1 MHRLARTA
9 RHLGPQPQR
18 RSDSAA
24 PSSSGASS
32 DAAPGVRVRHMPAE
46 KLRAAIRCVMAAAG
60 CPESE
65 QAQVAELLVEANL
78 YGHDSCAA
86 PSCHVHSYTCI
97 CLRCTPS
104 LLTELPL
111 PDRHGIQMINK
122 YIKAVKGGFVKPG
135 AQPVITDTGG
145 PILIADAN
153 GVWGQV
159 SSRRIANSAHLTA
172 LVVDVRSLTP
182 RRWRRPSRRPSRS
195 ARAC

>member
-18 RSDSAA
+18 RSDSVA
-24 PSSSGASS
+24 PSYGSSGASS

-86 PSCHVHSYTCI
+86 PSCLCTATRVSASAAHR
-97 CLRCTPS
+97 RC
-104 LLTELPL
+104 
-111 PDRHGIQMINK
+111 
-122 YIKAVKGGFVKPG
+122 
-135 AQPVITDTGG
+135 
-145 PILIADAN
+145 
-153 GVWGQV
+153 
-159 SSRRIANSAHLTA
+159 
-172 LVVDVRSLTP
+172 
-182 RRWRRPSRRPSRS
+182 
-195 ARAC
+195 

>member
-9 RHLGPQPQR
+9 RHLGAQPQR

-24 PSSSGASS
+24 PPSASDTSSDARSSSGASS

-86 PSCHVHSYTCI
+86 PSCARLH
-97 CLRCTPS
+97 LS
-104 LLTELPL
+104 LI
-111 PDRHGIQMINK
+111 HI
-122 YIKAVKGGFVKPG
+122 
-135 AQPVITDTGG
+135 
-145 PILIADAN
+145 
-153 GVWGQV
+153 
-159 SSRRIANSAHLTA
+159 
-172 LVVDVRSLTP
+172 
-182 RRWRRPSRRPSRS
+182 
-195 ARAC
+195 

>member
-9 RHLGPQPQR
+9 RHLGAQPQR

-24 PSSSGASS
+24 PTSSSGASS

-86 PSCHVHSYTCI
+86 PSS
-97 CLRCTPS
+97 
-104 LLTELPL
+104 
-111 PDRHGIQMINK
+111 Q
-122 YIKAVKGGFVKPG
+122 
-135 AQPVITDTGG
+135 Q
-145 PILIADAN
+145 
-153 GVWGQV
+153 
-159 SSRRIANSAHLTA
+159 
-172 LVVDVRSLTP
+172 
-182 RRWRRPSRRPSRS
+182 
-195 ARAC
+195 